1 MGSSPDGED
10 LLDPRNMDG
19 PSVNFTV
26 NDLLRSKP
34 RLFIAYH
41 VTVTPFALSSPFGAL
56 VGGALYGFGR
66 MRKFP
71 SVHAAMGVTS
81 LAAGCLGSAI
91 GLAGLGYAASRGP
104 NATPTPWNEVGIQQ
118 RVDGLSHN
126 FMVRVIDLSAWAG
139 MGLAAGTMLLAGGP
153 SKLKLSPGSLGIVQ
167 GLGLGVALGALGSMV
182 CVSQTV
188 ARKIKDDD
196 EYE

>member
-1 MGSSPDGED
+1 MGSTDGDD

-26 NDLLRSKP
+26 NDLFRSNQ

-41 VTVTPFALSSPFGAL
+41 VTVTPLALSSPIGAL

-66 MRKFP
+66 LRKFP
-71 SVHAAMGVTS
+71 SVYAAMGMTS
-81 LAAGCLGSAI
+81 LAVGCLGSAI
-91 GLAGLGYAASRGP
+91 GLAGMGYAASKGAD
-104 NATPTPWNEVGIQQ
+104 ATPTPWTEDGIQQ
-118 RVDGLSHN
+118 HVDGLSHN

-139 MGLAAGTMLLAGGP
+139 MGLAAGTMLVAGGP
-153 SKLKLSPGSLGIVQ
+153 TKLKLSPAPLGVLQGLSLGI
-167 GLGLGVALGALGSMV
+167 ALGALGSMV

-188 ARKIKDDD
+188 AKKIKDDD
-196 EYE
+196 EDE